1 MDQEEKLNWDKL
13 LKHIEGN
20 YENDQDAEEL
30 NEEELELLLLA
41 EETNMR
47 LKEENPEHKFP
58 VAAGWDELQAR
69 HKEKEQLKV
78 VKRNRSKLYRIMAIA
93 AILVLV
99 LAPAWWLFLK
109 QNDAVKSSSK
119 GSDEIHLTLANGET
133 VELEASQA
141 NVLKSEGATLNGSTL
156 IYQKETSLPKE
167 EGAELQMNVLEV
179 PNGKY
184 TKLELSDGTLVWVN
198 SGSKLSYPTV
208 FSAVKREVMLEGE
221 AYFDVS
227 HNAARP
233 FVVHLKSLNVKVLGT
248 AFSISTFGNVIHT
261 ALERGKVS
269 LETGNQSIYLLPGE
283 LGKYNKQEKQLSKTE
298 SDLRAYTA
306 WKDSDIYFDNSTLEE
321 IASRLQREYNLE
333 FNFENEALKNLHFT
347 IDMPKTQDV
356 SKILNNIKFSSN
368 QVNFMVD
375 GNKVQVKQR

>member
-69 HKEKEQLKV
+69 YKEKEQLKV
-78 VKRNRSKLYRIMAIA
+78 VKLNRSKLYRTMAIA
-93 AILVLV
+93 AILALV

-208 FSAVKREVMLEGE
+208 FSAAKREVMLEGE

-321 IASRLQREYNLE
+321 IASRLQREYNLA
-333 FNFENEALKNLHFT
+333 FSFENDALKNLHFT

>member
-13 LKHIEGN
+13 LKHMEGRH
-20 YENDQDAEEL
+20 EDDQDAEEL
-30 NEEELELLLLA
+30 NQEELEMLLLA

-47 LKEENPEHKFP
+47 LKENNPEHKFP

-78 VKRNRSKLYRIMAIA
+78 VKPNRSKLYKAMAIA
-93 AILVLV
+93 AIFALV

-109 QNDAVKSSSK
+109 QSDTVKSSSK
-119 GSDEIHLTLANGET
+119 GSDEIQLTLANGQT

-156 IYQKETSLPKE
+156 IYQKETSLSKE

-198 SGSKLSYPTV
+198 SGSKLSYPAV
-208 FSAVKREVMLEGE
+208 FSAAKREVMLEGE

-233 FVVHLKSLNVKVLGT
+233 FVVHLKNLNVKVLGT
-248 AFSISTFGNVIHT
+248 GFSISTFGNVIHT

-283 LGKYNKQEKQLSKTE
+283 LGKYNKQEKQLSKAE
-298 SDLRAYTA
+298 LDLRAYTA
-306 WKDSDIYFDNSTLEE
+306 WKDSDIYFNNSTLEE
-321 IASRLQREYNLE
+321 IASRLQREYNLV
-333 FNFENEALKNLHFT
+333 FSFENDVLKNLHFT

-368 QVNFMVD
+368 QVNFIVD
-375 GNKVQVKQR
+375 GSNVQVKQR

>member
-58 VAAGWDELQAR
+58 VAAGWEELQAR
-69 HKEKEQLKV
+69 HKEKEQLKTGV
-78 VKRNRSKLYRIMAIA
+78 VNRQKLYKAMAVAALIA
-93 AILVLV
+93 LVM
-99 LAPAWWLFLK
+99 APAWWLFLK
-109 QNDAVKSSSK
+109 QNDGVKSTPK
-119 GSDEIHLTLANGET
+119 VSDQIQLTLANGET
-133 VELEASQA
+133 VELAASQVK
-141 NVLKSEGATLNGSTL
+141 VLKSEGATLNGSTL
-156 IYQKETSLPKE
+156 IYQKEGNLLKE
-167 EGAELQMNVLEV
+167 GTELQMNVVEV

-184 TKLELSDGTLVWVN
+184 TKLELSDGTVVWVN
-198 SGSKLSYPTV
+198 SGSKLSYPTF
-208 FSAVKREVMLEGE
+208 FSAAKREVTLEGE

-233 FVVHLKSLNVKVLGT
+233 FIVHLKNLNVKVLGT
-248 AFSISTFGNVIHT
+248 AFSINTFGNVIHT

-269 LETGNQSIYLLPGE
+269 LETGNQSVYLLPGE

-298 SDLRAYTA
+298 ADLRVYTA
-306 WKDSDIYFDNSTLEE
+306 WKDSDIYFDNSRLEE
-321 IASRLQREYNLE
+321 IAARLQREYNLE
-333 FNFENEALKNLHFT
+333 FNFENDALKNLHFT

-368 QVNFMVD
+368 QVDFRIE
-375 GNKVQVKQR
+375 GNKIQVKSR